1 MNKPVLE
8 WGSAPGSEAGA
19 PAPYATHEVVNQSGP
34 IAEYNAFDRD
44 PVLTGALERGSANWA
59 HDRLFAYGA
68 IIGSERMTLLAR
80 QANRNLPELKTFDR
94 FGNRIDEVD
103 FHPAYHECMAL
114 VFGHDVH
121 SLAWKD
127 ERPGAHLARGIL
139 SYLAN
144 QGEQGVCCPMGM
156 TFAGVPAIRSL
167 PQLAQQWEAKIL
179 SNQYDP
185 RPLPMHQK
193 NGVTLGMAMTEKQA
207 GSDLRQTLTR
217 ARPIS
222 AGTGPGSEHL
232 LTGHKWFTSVPM
244 SDAFLTLAQ
253 TESGVSCFF
262 FPRLLPDGT
271 RNRMQIQRL
280 KDKCGNK
287 SNASSEIELHDAWA
301 IMLGEEGHGIRAILE
316 MGHLCRQD
324 FAIGSAG
331 LMRQALT
338 QALWHTGHRRAF
350 DTLLTQRPL
359 LANVL
364 ADLAIEVEGATLL
377 ALRMAQAQDES
388 AGSDTERLLARIG
401 TPVAK
406 FWNCKRAPWVVV
418 EALECHGGNGYIE
431 EGVMA
436 RLYREAPL
444 NSIWEGTSNMMC
456 LDVQRVIQ
464 RETASVD
471 ALMTELRLAQS
482 QNNRYQAFI
491 DGLGREL
498 KETHNSE
505 SRARRVTERI
515 ALGLQANLLI
525 RHSTSDVADAFV
537 SSRMADQW
545 SGAFGTLDCE
555 EDAMKRIIARA
566 SVA

>member
-1 MNKPVLE
+1 MNNPVIE
-8 WGSAPGSEAGA
+8 WERALGTEAGA
-19 PAPYATHEVVNQSGP
+19 PASYATHEVINQSGP

-44 PVLTGALERGSANWA
+44 PVLQAATERGGASWA
-59 HDRLFAYGA
+59 RDRLSAYGT
-68 IIGSERMTLLAR
+68 IIGSERMALLAR

-114 VFGHDVH
+114 IFGHDVH

-127 ERPGAHLARGIL
+127 ERCGAHVARGIL

-207 GSDLRQTLTR
+207 GSDLRQTQTR
-217 ARPIS
+217 ARPIG
-222 AGTGPGSEHL
+222 AATGPGSEYL
-232 LTGHKWFTSVPM
+232 ITGHKWFTSVPM

-253 TESGVSCFF
+253 TGSGVSCFF
-262 FPRLLPDGT
+262 FPRWLPDGT
-271 RNRMQIQRL
+271 RNRVHIQRL

-287 SNASSEIELHDAWA
+287 SNASSEIELLDAWA
-301 IMLGEEGHGIRAILE
+301 IMLSEEGHGIRAILE

-338 QALWHTGHRRAF
+338 QALWHTERRCAF
-350 DTLLTQRPL
+350 ATPLTQRPL

-464 RETASVD
+464 REPASVD

-482 QNNRYQAFI
+482 QNNRYKAFV
-491 DGLGREL
+491 DNLERKL
-498 KETHNSE
+498 TETGNAE
-505 SRARRVTERI
+505 KNTRRFTEHI
-515 ALGLQANLLI
+515 ALALQANQLI

-537 SSRMADQW
+537 NSRLADPW
-545 SGAFGTLDCE
+545 SGTFGTLDCDE
-555 EDAMKRIIARA
+555 GAMQRIIARA
-566 SVA
+566 GIA